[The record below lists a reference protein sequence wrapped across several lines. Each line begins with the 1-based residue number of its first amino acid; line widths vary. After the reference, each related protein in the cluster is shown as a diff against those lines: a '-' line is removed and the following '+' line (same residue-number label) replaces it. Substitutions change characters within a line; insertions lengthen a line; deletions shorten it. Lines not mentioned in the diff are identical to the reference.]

1 MERRSGTGRS
11 RGTAPGTLTGTG
23 SGSGTRRGTRSR
35 LAIIGVVAT
44 TCFGAMATS
53 LTAADAAPVATPAR
67 TSAPASRVRES
78 DPMSG
83 LAQQAVAALEASQ
96 EAPARAS
103 TMADYPALR
112 AQIASEVASR
122 LEIDPA
128 RMIAAWQ
135 SADMPHQLALMAALS
150 QLGVPYRHN
159 TSRAGEGFDCSG
171 LTTYA
176 WGVAGTTLTRQSGSQ
191 IRNAAKRTADTAM
204 AGDIV
209 YYPGHVM
216 LWLGVDTAIVHA
228 PYTGR
233 NVQVDTIA
241 KRGSMRFGNPIG

>member
-1 MERRSGTGRS
+1 M
-11 RGTAPGTLTGTG
+11 
-23 SGSGTRRGTRSR
+23 
-35 LAIIGVVAT
+35 
-44 TCFGAMATS
+44 
-53 LTAADAAPVATPAR
+53 
-67 TSAPASRVRES
+67 REY

-83 LAQQAVAALEASQ
+83 LAQQAVAALEAAL
-96 EAPARAS
+96 EAPAGAS
-103 TMADYPALR
+103 TLGGYPALR
-112 AQIASEVASR
+112 AQIATELANR
-122 LEIDPA
+122 LEIDPP

-135 SADMPHQLALMAALS
+135 SADLSHQLALMAALS

-176 WGVAGTTLTRQSGSQ
+176 WGVAGATLTRQSGSQ
-191 IRNAAKRTADTAM
+191 IRSAAKRSADTAM

-216 LWLGVDTAIVHA
+216 LWLGVDNAIVHA
-228 PYTGR
+228 PFTGR

-241 KRGSMRFGNPIG
+241 KRGGVRFGNPIG